1 MIYNAISFLFTSA
14 SDCIFGQRTGQGG
27 GWGYA
32 TDGDV
37 PGRRRETATPGAL
50 VSARYGE
57 GVILNDQQLISFKS
71 NIYRTLAAKA
81 LSCWLCVCTRLQF
94 FLQTPKAIVVITKCL
109 CLLLG
114 PNTNAT
120 TYIGH
125 NLDSIH
131 SNGTISRLN
140 TLQLTIDR
148 NMYKG
153 SLICDASIQY
163 FYQVQQT
170 VILDVNRMWLNK
182 KKNNWWHFTAKCAC
196 FSLILIDLFCKF
208 QLLPWLQNL
217 KAFLVYLMTGKRDR
231 SCVIAT
237 EADPQQIF
245 TGYLMVH
252 G

>member
-1 MIYNAISFLFTSA
+1 MTNNLFLLKAIF
-14 SDCIFGQRTGQGG
+14 
-27 GWGYA
+27 
-32 TDGDV
+32 
-37 PGRRRETATPGAL
+37 
-50 VSARYGE
+50 
-57 GVILNDQQLISFKS
+57 
-71 NIYRTLAAKA
+71 YRTLWQQKHY
-81 LSCWLCVCTRLQF
+81 LVGYVCAQDF
-94 FLQTPKAIVVITKCL
+94 NSSTPKATVVITKCH

-182 KKNNWWHFTAKCAC
+182 KKLNNWWHFTAKCAC
-196 FSLILIDLFCKF
+196 FPLILIALFANF
-208 QLLPWLQNL
+208 
-217 KAFLVYLMTGKRDR
+217 
-231 SCVIAT
+231 SCSLGSRIWKLFWSIWWRGNEIDHVS
-237 EADPQQIF
+237 
-245 TGYLMVH
+245 
-252 G
+252 